1 MGNDL
6 EGKEKVMEYRHLIV
20 EHRDTVATL
29 TLNRPES
36 LNALN
41 ERLRYELCVAI
52 ETIAADDD
60 IRVVVIT
67 GTGRA
72 FCSGDD
78 IKLDSDEDTLI
89 GEKKGP
95 DDVMLALR
103 SLPKPIIAKVH
114 GHCLGAG
121 LELALASDI
130 CIATE
135 EAEFGCPFVRR
146 AIAWGGTLL
155 PKFIGMRRA
164 TEMLFG
170 GEPISATTALE
181 WGIANRVVA
190 EDFLEI
196 ETARWVEHFSSAA
209 TIAIGYVKQNLTRG
223 WHLSVED
230 GYTLV
235 TRNRGQNRLSYDASE
250 GGSAFREKRE
260 AIFIGR

>member
-1 MGNDL
+1 M
-6 EGKEKVMEYRHLIV
+6 KYRHLIV
-20 EHRDTVATL
+20 EHSDSVATL

-41 ERLRYELCVAI
+41 ERLRYELCIAI
-52 ETIAADDD
+52 GAIAADDD
-60 IRVVVIT
+60 IRVVVVN
-67 GTGRA
+67 GTGRS

-95 DDVMLALR
+95 DDVMIAFR
-103 SLPKPIIAKVH
+103 NLPKPIISQVH

-135 EAEFGCPFVRR
+135 DAEFGCPFVRR

-164 TEMLFG
+164 TEMMLRG
-170 GEPISATTALE
+170 DPINAATALE
-181 WGIANRVVA
+181 WGIVNKVVA
-190 EDFLEI
+190 SEFLDS
-196 ETARWVEHFSSAA
+196 ETAQWIDHFSAAA

-235 TRNRGQNRLSYDASE
+235 TRNRTQNRMSHDASE
-250 GGSAFREKRE
+250 GGSAFREKRD
-260 AIFIGR
+260 AIFVGR